1 MKRFLIIGFI
11 LVLLIAVPV
20 VAFFLINQKTETQ
33 SHASPASSLLFEQL
47 TDPAVVGQPYKVTID
62 VNPSNST
69 NGTSNSVSFVKFTV
83 SYDGS
88 KLKAD
93 NNSFAASD
101 AFGVILEGPTN
112 SCTPPENTA
121 CTITATLSIGADP
134 TKAVSSQTPVGTI
147 TFTPIAPTDANA
159 PVSLDFVTQQNQIL
173 SLATSDQPAENVFT
187 KGISTK
193 VTVLTAAA
201 ASGTPVPTDA
211 TQSTPTQTN
220 TSGNTS
226 GGTTGGT
233 SGTSNQPPVCN
244 TLTVTKVASDTTGMS
259 YQLTAAGS
267 DSDGTVSKVTFNFG
281 DGNVQDDT
289 NGSTIG
295 TNSINETSSHTYASA
310 GTYTASA
317 LLTDDQGAI
326 STSSTCK
333 QTINVGN
340 VASNNNPAP
349 TATAIAQA
357 DTPTPTAIPANPK
370 DIPATGPGDT
380 ILMIGLSGAALVGLG
395 LVFMLGF

>member
-11 LVLLIAVPV
+11 LVLLIAVPI

-62 VNPSNST
+62 VNPST

-93 NNSFAASD
+93 NSSFAASD

-112 SCTPPENTA
+112 SCTPPDNTA
-121 CTITATLSIGADP
+121 CTITATLSIGANP
-134 TKAVSSQTPVGTI
+134 ANAVSSQTAIGTI
-147 TFTPIAPTDANA
+147 TFTPLAPTDANA
-159 PVSLDFVTQQNQIL
+159 PVKLDFVTGQNQIL
-173 SLATSDQPAENVFT
+173 SLATTDQPAENVFT
-187 KGISTK
+187 RGIPTNI
-193 VTVLTAAA
+193 TVLSVAD
-201 ASGTPVPTDA
+201 ASGTPVPTTA
-211 TQSTPTQTN
+211 TQSTPSQTN

-226 GGTTGGT
+226 GGTSGNT

-259 YQLTAAGS
+259 YQLTAVGS

-317 LLTDDQGAI
+317 LLTDNQGAI

-340 VASNNNPAP
+340 VASNDNPPP

-357 DTPTPTAIPANPK
+357 NTPTPTAIPANPK

-395 LVFMLGF
+395 LFFMFGF